1 MNRVTA
7 AKLDLIVVFKLM
19 PEGAEVDVQKLGE
32 AALATVKKVQPDAKV
47 QNIEFKPIAF
57 GLKSVNVTVLMSD
70 GAGGP
75 DELEEAF
82 NALDGVGSASVA
94 EMGRI

>member
-1 MNRVTA
+1 MSSP
-7 AKLDLIVVFKLM
+7 KLDLIVEFKIM
-19 PEGAEVDVQKLGE
+19 PDGAEVEVQKLGE
-32 AALATVKKVQPDAKV
+32 AALATVKKVAPDARV
-47 QNIEFKPIAF
+47 QNIQFKPVAF

-75 DELEEAF
+75 DALEEAF
-82 NALDGVGSASVA
+82 NGLDGVGSATVA

>member
-1 MNRVTA
+1 MSNA
-7 AKLDLIVVFKLM
+7 SPKLDLIVEFKIM
-19 PEGAEVDVQKLGE
+19 PDGAEVDVQKLGE
-32 AALATVKKVQPDAKV
+32 AALATVKKIAPDSKV
-47 QNIEFKPIAF
+47 QNIQFKPVAF

-75 DELEEAF
+75 DALEEAF
-82 NALDGVGSASVA
+82 NGLEGVGSATVA

>member
-1 MNRVTA
+1 MTT
-7 AKLDLIVVFKLM
+7 KLDLIVVFKIM
-19 PEGAEVDVQKLGE
+19 PDDADVDTQKLGE
-32 AALATVKKVQPDAKV
+32 QALATVKKIQPEAKV

-75 DELEEAF
+75 DALEEAF
-82 NALDGVGSASVA
+82 NALPGVGSASVA

>member
-1 MNRVTA
+1 MAV
-7 AKLDLIVVFKLM
+7 KLDLIVVFKLM
-19 PEGAEVDVQKLGE
+19 PEDADIDTKSLGE
-32 AALATVKKVQPDAKV
+32 SALATVKTVAPDAKV
-47 QNIEFKPIAF
+47 QNIEFKPVAF

-75 DELEEAF
+75 DALEEAF
-82 NALDGVGSASVA
+82 NALPGVGSASVA

>member
-1 MNRVTA
+1 MSNATP
-7 AKLDLIVVFKLM
+7 KLDLIVVFKLM
-19 PEGAEVDVQKLGE
+19 PEGAEIDVQDLGQK
-32 AALATVKKVQPDAKV
+32 ALDTVKKVAPAAKV

-70 GAGGP
+70 GEGGP
-75 DELEEAF
+75 DSLEEAF
-82 NALDGVGSASVA
+82 NGLEGVGSASVA

>member
-1 MNRVTA
+1 MRRVS

-19 PEGAEVDVQKLGE
+19 PEGAEIDVQKLGE
-32 AALATVKKVQPDAKV
+32 AALAMVKKVQPDAKV
-47 QNIEFKPIAF
+47 QNVEFKPIAF
-57 GLKSVNVTVLMSD
+57 GLKSVNVTVLMND

-75 DELEEAF
+75 DALEEAF
-82 NALDGVGSASVA
+82 SGIEGVGSASVA

>member
-1 MNRVTA
+1 MT
-7 AKLDLIVVFKLM
+7 KLDLIVVFKLN

-32 AALATVKKVQPDAKV
+32 RALETVKKLAPESKV

-75 DELEEAF
+75 DALEEAF
-82 NALDGVGSASVA
+82 GELEGVGSASVA

>member
-1 MNRVTA
+1 MT
-7 AKLDLIVVFKLM
+7 KLDLIVVFKIM
-19 PEGAEVDVQKLGE
+19 PEDADIDPKKLGE
-32 AALATVKKVQPDAKV
+32 AALATVQRIQPDAKV
-47 QNIEFKPIAF
+47 QNIELKPVAF

-75 DELEEAF
+75 DAIEEAF
-82 NALDGVGSASVA
+82 SALPGVGSASVA

>member
-1 MNRVTA
+1 MA
-7 AKLDLIVVFKLM
+7 APKLDLIVEFKVM
-19 PEGAEVDVQKLGE
+19 PEGAEIDVQKLGE
-32 AALATVKKVQPDAKV
+32 QCLAAVKRVAPDARV

-70 GAGGP
+70 AAGGP
-75 DELEEAF
+75 DALEEAF
-82 NALDGVGSASVA
+82 NGLDGVGSATVA

>member
-1 MNRVTA
+1 MGNATP
-7 AKLDLIVVFKLM
+7 KLDLIVEFKIM
-19 PEGAEVDVQKLGE
+19 PDGAEVDVQALGQ
-32 AALATVKKVQPDAKV
+32 AALDTVKRVAPASKV

-70 GAGGP
+70 AEGGP
-75 DELEEAF
+75 DALEEAF
-82 NALDGVGSASVA
+82 NGLDGVGSASVA

>member
-1 MNRVTA
+1 MA
-7 AKLDLIVVFKLM
+7 GPKLDLIVEFKIM

-32 AALATVKKVQPDAKV
+32 AALAAVKKVAPDAKV
-47 QNIEFKPIAF
+47 QNIAFKPIAF

-70 GAGGP
+70 ASGGP
-75 DELEEAF
+75 DAIEEAF
-82 NALDGVGSASVA
+82 NGLDGVGSASVA

>member
-1 MNRVTA
+1 MA

-19 PEGAEVDVQKLGE
+19 PEDAEVDTQKLGE
-32 AALATVKKVQPDAKV
+32 KALATVQKIQPDAKV
-47 QNIEFKPIAF
+47 QNIQFKPVAF

-75 DELEEAF
+75 DALEEAF
-82 NALDGVGSASVA
+82 NGLDGVGSAMVA

>member
-1 MNRVTA
+1 MSHPSP
-7 AKLDLIVVFKLM
+7 KLDLIVEFKLM
-19 PEGAEVDVQKLGE
+19 PDGAEVDVQKLGE
-32 AALATVKKVQPDAKV
+32 AALATVKKVAPDAKV
-47 QNIEFKPIAF
+47 QNIQFKPVAF

-75 DELEEAF
+75 DALEEAF
-82 NALDGVGSASVA
+82 SGIDGVGSAMVA